1 MNHKLILGISLV
13 LALILLA
20 GCVPKPISEIKNEQ
34 YVGKT
39 VTVRGVVGISIKI
52 GDLSG
57 YTVSD
62 GTGDISVKSSTL
74 PAEGSEVTVT
84 GRLMKDTIFG
94 YYIIS

>member
-13 LALILLA
+13 LVLTLLA

-62 GTGDISVKSSTL
+62 GTDDIGVKSGTL
-74 PAEGSEVTVT
+74 PEEGTEVTVT

-94 YYIIS
+94 YYILS